1 MNLFSLF
8 KPKPKQQAAIL
19 EINNSFSSF
28 SGGAFNSPVF
38 RAAVDAVARHCA
50 KLTAHSGDANIEN
63 LLTKS
68 PNAYMSSYDLF
79 YRVAAAYFVNNNSFV
94 LVERDG
100 GNISAFYPLSPSSVE
115 FTQDGKCTLLVQMRF
130 SDGREVLFPYG
141 DIIHLRRH
149 YYGNELSGAE
159 NFPLFGLLDTA
170 DTLNQGIAASVK
182 NGTSIK
188 GVLKFTSLVNPA
200 QLKAE
205 KEQFIADYFNP
216 GNNSGVAA
224 TDNRFDFVPT
234 NITPYN
240 VPQDTLNAVNA
251 QIFAYIGVS
260 PKIVS
265 GEYSEDDFSAF
276 YESLVE
282 PLALQMSLEF
292 SRKTGAEIRFT
303 SERLE
308 YSSAATKIKLLHEA
322 APLGVLSVNECRRL
336 LALPPV
342 ADGGTRLQSLNYV
355 NSAKAELYQEIESEV
370 QENEQT

>member
-1 MNLFSLF
+1 VYLACGHTDMR
-8 KPKPKQQAAIL
+8 KQINGLSAKVQADFAQDP
-19 EINNSFSSF
+19 F
-28 SGGAFNSPVF
+28 GGALFVF
-38 RAAVDAVARHCA
+38 CNRQRNRIKVLEWD
-50 KLTAHSGDANIEN
+50 GDGFW
-63 LLTKS
+63 LYLKR
-68 PNAYMSSYDLF
+68 L
-79 YRVAAAYFVNNNSFV
+79 
-94 LVERDG
+94 ERGHFRWPEPGEDG
-100 GNISAFYPLSPSSVE
+100 LYPLNPSSVE
-115 FTQDGKCTLLVQMRF
+115 FQQGQNGELYANMRF
-130 SDGREVLFPYG
+130 SDGREVLFPYS

-182 NGTSIK
+182 TGTSIK

-251 QIFAYIGVS
+251 QIYAYIGVS

-322 APLGVLSVNECRRL
+322 APLGLMTINEARKL

-342 ADGGTRLQSLNYV
+342 ADGNTRLQSLNYV

-370 QENEQT
+370 QNEQA